1 MTYSKEGRAK
11 QKKLISPQADMIE
24 VLTFF
29 EKALDKNDWT
39 QGLTKSMTFNKKEK
53 MDISEGYSSEFEKQ
67 SSSNTDIS
75 SLQRETFGAQ
85 LIQN

>member
-1 MTYSKEGRAK
+1 MTYSKEGRSK

-29 EKALDKNDWT
+29 EKALDKHDWT
-39 QGLTKSMTFNKKEK
+39 QGLTKIMAFNKKEK
-53 MDISEGYSSEFEKQ
+53 LDISEGYSSEFEKQ

-75 SLQRETFGAQ
+75 SLQRETFGAH
-85 LIQN
+85 LL